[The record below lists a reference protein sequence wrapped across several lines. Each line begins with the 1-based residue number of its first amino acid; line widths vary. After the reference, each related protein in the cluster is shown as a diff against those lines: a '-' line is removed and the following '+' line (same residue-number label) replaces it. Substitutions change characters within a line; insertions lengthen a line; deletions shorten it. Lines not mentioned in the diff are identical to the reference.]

1 MTIISWPQL
10 PADHRIIAIQSSILM
25 APADKT
31 FVYVRAIELPGWIVK
46 TAADTDDWRKKYLD
60 SLRSLEDEERSF
72 RAMEATLKRLVG
84 RLCVA
89 SLGLSTQ
96 LDEQLRKVQTAVRRD
111 TTQEELE
118 QLTPAL
124 TEAIHAL
131 DDSPSAPSITP
142 ATHVVKVTQSA
153 ATQPDPAVATT
164 SPEAAIV
171 DDQRVRAMLAAFM
184 AEIKRDA
191 TLSKQVEALDTQ
203 LATSLTH
210 AQLPDVLSSLMNLV
224 GQRIQRIELAK
235 RELEALLN
243 QMVGKLDEIG
253 QFVAEQSVNQHQA
266 LASSETLNTQLVGEM
281 KAMGESVES
290 ASDLQMTRIL
300 VRKRMDSIGQHLQV
314 FRERETARDEVI
326 RARNEHMSA
335 RVAAL
340 EAEAAKLQSQLKDE
354 QRLSSLDALTQI
366 PNRFAYEKRM
376 EEELQ
381 RWQRFAQ
388 PTCIAAWDIDYFKKI
403 NDSYGHRAGDRV
415 LQVVAKNLAT
425 QIRATDF
432 VARYGGEEFVML
444 LTGTKLD
451 AAVKLID
458 LMRSAIAKLGFHF
471 RGVPVS
477 ITISCG
483 VTLLAPGDTS
493 ASAFERADKA
503 LYQAKADGRN
513 RCVSV

>member
-1 MTIISWPQL
+1 
-10 PADHRIIAIQSSILM
+10 
-25 APADKT
+25 
-31 FVYVRAIELPGWIVK
+31 
-46 TAADTDDWRKKYLD
+46 
-60 SLRSLEDEERSF
+60 
-72 RAMEATLKRLVG
+72 
-84 RLCVA
+84 
-89 SLGLSTQ
+89 
-96 LDEQLRKVQTAVRRD
+96 
-111 TTQEELE
+111 
-118 QLTPAL
+118 
-124 TEAIHAL
+124 
-131 DDSPSAPSITP
+131 
-142 ATHVVKVTQSA
+142 
-153 ATQPDPAVATT
+153 
-164 SPEAAIV
+164 
-171 DDQRVRAMLAAFM
+171 MLAAFM

-266 LASSETLNTQLVGEM
+266 LASSETLNTQLVGEK